1 MKILDAAFGHPRGLL
16 GRLGG
21 MIMAR
26 STIQRNAWTIRLLTI
41 HPGDHILDVGCG
53 PGALIHALAEHT
65 PDGLIAG
72 IDTSPVILQQATKRN
87 VQLIQRGQV
96 QLQRASALA
105 LPFADATFDI
115 ALSANSV
122 QLWPDQLAGV
132 TEMRRV
138 LKPGGQVALILQPIW
153 VKTSD
158 EVKALGDSLQTLL
171 TSADFRATR
180 CVFKEMKPIG
190 SVCRRTEVKAVRTVT
205 ACRRR
210 GACLLTF
217 RSLFKRC

>member
-26 STIQRNAWTIRLLTI
+26 STAERNAWTIRLLTI
-41 HPGDHILDVGCG
+41 HPDAHILDIGCG

-65 PDGLIAG
+65 PNGLVAG
-72 IDTSPVILQQATKRN
+72 IDTSPVMLHQASRRN
-87 VQLIQRGQV
+87 AQLIQQRRV

-115 ALSANSV
+115 AISANSV

-138 LKPGGQVALILQPIW
+138 LKPGGQIAIILQPIW
-153 VKTSD
+153 VKTND
-158 EVKALGDSLQTLL
+158 EVKALGNNLQELL
-171 TSADFRATR
+171 SSAGFRSAR
-180 CVFKEMKPIG
+180 CAFKEMKPIG
-190 SVCRRTEVKAVRTVT
+190 SVCVLGEK
-205 ACRRR
+205 
-210 GACLLTF
+210 
-217 RSLFKRC
+217 

>member
-26 STIQRNAWTIRLLTI
+26 STIQRNAWTIGLLTI
-41 HPGDHILDVGCG
+41 HSGDHILDVGCG

-65 PDGLIAG
+65 PDGLVLG
-72 IDTSPVILQQATKRN
+72 IDTSPVMLQQATRRN
-87 VQLIQRGQV
+87 VQLIQQGKV

-138 LKPGGQVALILQPIW
+138 LKRGGQIALILQPIW
-153 VKTSD
+153 VKTND
-158 EVKALGDSLQTLL
+158 EVKALGDNLQELL
-171 TSADFRATR
+171 SSAGFHSTSCA
-180 CVFKEMKPIG
+180 FKQMKPIG
-190 SVCRRTEVKAVRTVT
+190 SVCVLGQK
-205 ACRRR
+205 
-210 GACLLTF
+210 
-217 RSLFKRC
+217 

>member
-26 STIQRNAWTIRLLTI
+26 STGERNAWTIAQLTI
-41 HPGDHILDVGCG
+41 HPDDHILDVGCG
-53 PGALIHALAEHT
+53 PGALIHALAEYT
-65 PDGLIAG
+65 SEGLIAG
-72 IDTSPVILQQATKRN
+72 IDTSPIMLQQATRRN
-87 VQLIQRGQV
+87 AQLIQQGQV

-105 LPFADATFDI
+105 LPFADATLDI

-138 LKPGGQVALILQPIW
+138 LKPGGQIALILQPIW
-153 VKTSD
+153 VKTND
-158 EVKALGDSLQTLL
+158 EVKALGGDLL
-171 TSADFRATR
+171 ELLSRAGFHSTS
-180 CVFKEMKPIG
+180 CELKEMKPIA
-190 SVCRRTEVKAVRTVT
+190 SVCA
-205 ACRRR
+205 R
-210 GACLLTF
+210 GL
-217 RSLFKRC
+217 R